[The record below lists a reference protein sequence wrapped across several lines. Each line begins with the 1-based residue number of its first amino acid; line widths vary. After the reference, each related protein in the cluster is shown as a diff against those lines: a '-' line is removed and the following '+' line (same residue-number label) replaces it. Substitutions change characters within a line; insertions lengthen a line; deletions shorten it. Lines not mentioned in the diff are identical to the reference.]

1 MPKAPRV
8 KGSREAPDLPELVPS
23 DFKQDIW
30 DGVSKGSWSL
40 EEASYYV
47 NEVIP
52 AGKINPKGSD
62 RISQIYA
69 WLSKEY
75 AEGKLYAHLHD
86 EETPLFTP
94 GTIMRFLWESEKY
107 VSLKVWALHTAAE
120 NGTLDFLVTKSVSKN
135 SYEIAAKVIWTKYPE
150 ATQAEV
156 IKLLQELR
164 DLVKKPNGHPV
175 FRVAEYDVLKKM
187 LQKIKKGEK
196 GRRAS
201 EEAVEL
207 SDKKDILIPLIRKE
221 LGI

>member
-1 MPKAPRV
+1 MAKAPRV

-23 DFKQDIW
+23 DFKQDMW
-30 DGVSKGSWSL
+30 DGVSKGSWTL

-47 NEVIP
+47 NDLIP

-62 RISQIYA
+62 RVSQIYA

-107 VSLKVWALHTAAE
+107 VSLKVWALYTAAE

-135 SYEIAAKVIWTKYPE
+135 NYEAAAQVIWRKYPH
-150 ATQAEV
+150 ATQAET
-156 IKLLQELR
+156 IKFLQELPTLLR
-164 DLVKKPNGHPV
+164 KGNGHPV
-175 FRVAEYDVLKKM
+175 FRHADSEVLKKM

-196 GRRAS
+196 GRRAV
-201 EEAVEL
+201 EEAVDL
-207 SDKKDILIPLIRKE
+207 SEKKEILIPLIKKE